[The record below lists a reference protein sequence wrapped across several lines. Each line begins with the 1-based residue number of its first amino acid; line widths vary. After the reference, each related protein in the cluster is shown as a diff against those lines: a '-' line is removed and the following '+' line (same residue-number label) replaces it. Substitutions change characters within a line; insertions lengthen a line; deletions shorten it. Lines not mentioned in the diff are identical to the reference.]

1 MNIGTWQVRGR
12 RKFCCRWILNRT
24 LWITAEPFLVK
35 WQNELFFFVPSIC
48 ASNLTFWGQKR
59 ERNAEFQSVWHLL
72 QETTQDSSAWAT
84 LEDGDMDG
92 DLGLHCRTTKA
103 PSSPAL
109 SHQLHVLFPTN
120 QQPLFTPYSS
130 GWVLWLLLGVL
141 EDALLKQDVSDR
153 GNRAIRSRCS
163 RDLGRQLLGNALLP

>member
-35 WQNELFFFVPSIC
+35 WQKLALFFVPSIC

-84 LEDGDMDG
+84 LEDGDMHG

-120 QQPLFTPYSS
+120 QWPNPAATFHTIL
-130 GWVLWLLLGVL
+130 
-141 EDALLKQDVSDR
+141 
-153 GNRAIRSRCS
+153 IRVGAVTFAGGPWGCS
-163 RDLGRQLLGNALLP
+163 VKAGCIWPSK